1 MDLTFMFLEES
12 KCSMYCLWG
21 KSVNVGGVSTFW
33 DNSVDLVPIMFLDF
47 KIIHSLAPMYWT
59 PKDYTNTLSLSAL
72 KLYSGFLGAF
82 YEALSSLTCLCLLRP
97 KFHSKNEKIKT

>member
-1 MDLTFMFLEES
+1 MFYVFSLGE
-12 KCSMYCLWG
+12 
-21 KSVNVGGVSTFW
+21 SVNGDGVSTFW
-33 DNSVDLVPIMFLDF
+33 DNSVVFVPIMFLDL

-59 PKDYTNTLSLSAL
+59 PTDYTNTLSLRDL

-97 KFHSKNEKIKT
+97 KFHRKNVKNKT